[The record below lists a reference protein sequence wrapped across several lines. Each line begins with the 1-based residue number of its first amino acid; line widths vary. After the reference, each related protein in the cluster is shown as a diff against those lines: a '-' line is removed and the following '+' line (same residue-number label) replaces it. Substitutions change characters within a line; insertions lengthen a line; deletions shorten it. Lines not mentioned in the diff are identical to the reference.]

1 MQWKA
6 SPSSSRILSSTPG
19 TQCIKYC
26 TFLFDSYLSTESL
39 AQELEM
45 ERKSRQQAMERDVKS
60 PLSDRASYYKNS
72 VLFSSATQLTST
84 GATDLP
90 DNQQYE
96 KDSDDT
102 RKPIISVKPE
112 FREKQV
118 MSCKKQTS
126 KGLPQSIIPKYTLVC
141 KIKFIQLLIFLFSI
155 NLSVYQDLDEVFLFY
170 FEIN

>member
-1 MQWKA
+1 MQWKI
-6 SPSSSRILSSTPG
+6 SPSSSRTLSSTPG
-19 TQCIKYC
+19 TRCMKYC
-26 TFLFDSYLSTESL
+26 TFLYNFCLSTESL

-72 VLFSSATQLTST
+72 VLFSSATQLTSA

-112 FREKQV
+112 FREKQELPLRCEMV
-118 MSCKKQTS
+118 LRKLTS
-126 KGLPQSIIPKYTLVC
+126 MGLETYSETIRSFVK
-141 KIKFIQLLIFLFSI
+141 
-155 NLSVYQDLDEVFLFY
+155 
-170 FEIN
+170 